1 MIVGT
6 AGVELGMV
14 VTESDDEVDNDE
26 MPAHCRKLR
35 GFSLLDMTTSQREIN
50 EYAVGYF
57 CGLLSVGNIL
67 SDKGEAGDI
76 VVQAWFQALRYL
88 TPLRNFDGFTEP
100 TEVELDILSQWGATL
115 CGRFKASAKRNIT
128 VFDLKKSHK
137 GIPGGVTAL
146 IIINRDRVEKLKDRK
161 SYVFRIL
168 EDIVEAMYNNGRKS
182 IGVHCVQIFGDM
194 MPLPVIALAA
204 TAIEA
209 ALDEY
214 KDGQFAK
221 KKFSTSLYCPVFEH
235 HMKQLENWKS
245 ADQSHQTDTLGCF
258 RQSMMIA
265 ARSAAKINDEPTAAQ
280 AQECENFTLPELC

>member
-1 MIVGT
+1 MNEIG
-6 AGVELGMV
+6 LGEAISN
-14 VTESDDEVDNDE
+14 TLAPFSPRSASGDNTR
-26 MPAHCRKLR
+26 MNK
-35 GFSLLDMTTSQREIN
+35 TTRDHDRNS
-50 EYAVGYF
+50 
-57 CGLLSVGNIL
+57 NIL

-76 VVQAWFQALRYL
+76 AVQAWFRALRYL
-88 TPLRNFDGFTEP
+88 TPLCNFDGFTEP

-161 SYVFRIL
+161 SYVFQDP
-168 EDIVEAMYNNGRKS
+168 EDRSKPATVYKAQIFEDIIVEAMYNNGRKS
-182 IGVHCVQIFGDM
+182 IGVHCAEIFGDM
-194 MPLPVIALAA
+194 MPLPVIVLAA

-221 KKFSTSLYCPVFEH
+221 KKFSTSLYRP
-235 HMKQLENWKS
+235 
-245 ADQSHQTDTLGCF
+245 
-258 RQSMMIA
+258 SMMIT

-280 AQECENFTLPELC
+280 AQECENFTLSELC